1 MTKTV
6 AETQQFMRD
15 SLPRYY
21 DESRIA
27 GNIID
32 QEADELARISASAYD
47 VLDQFYIGSATWG
60 LIRWEKIF
68 GITTDPTKTY
78 EQRREVLRGKLR
90 GVGRVNAELIENVAA
105 AYANGE
111 VDVTPNIASYTLTIT
126 FVGVFGVPAQIYLLK
141 ETLREIIPAHLA
153 IDYVFRFFTYAEL
166 TALNQ
171 TYGEIAATGKT
182 YDDIY
187 NRRF

>member
-1 MTKTV
+1 MTRT
-6 AETQQFMRD
+6 AEQMRQFMRD
-15 SLPRYY
+15 SLPDYY
-21 DESRIA
+21 NESRIA
-27 GNIID
+27 GNVVD
-32 QEADELARISASAYD
+32 REAEELARVGASAND

-60 LIRWEKIF
+60 LTRWEKIF

-126 FVGVFGVPAQIYLLK
+126 FVGVFGVPAQIDLLK

-166 TALNQ
+166 LDTGK